1 MLFFLFVAI
10 NGKETQMGWL
20 AFVALW
26 IWGGLIVAKYES
38 KTINFDWWMIAGIVL
53 LWPLGPILEW
63 FMGDIF

>member
-1 MLFFLFVAI
+1 
-10 NGKETQMGWL
+10 MGWL